1 MSSYGIRIVPGGCAV
16 KLGRY
21 ISDRIGK
28 LQVIVNTM
36 FNGIKQFGSQGAA
49 LAKLAILQKKI
60 QGNKTVVEENGI
72 KAVVTGDGKLKELHI
87 DGENMNNAVKVINDA
102 ITKAQKYA
110 AEEMK
115 DSMGDLS
122 KVLGNLPKGV

>member
-1 MSSYGIRIVPGGCAV
+1 
-16 KLGRY
+16 
-21 ISDRIGK
+21 
-28 LQVIVNTM
+28 M

-60 QGNKTVVEENGI
+60 QGNKTVVEENGV
-72 KAVVTGDGKLKELHI
+72 KAVITGDGKLKELHI
-87 DGENMNNAVKVINDA
+87 DDANMNDAVKVINEA

>member
-1 MSSYGIRIVPGGCAV
+1 
-16 KLGRY
+16 
-21 ISDRIGK
+21 
-28 LQVIVNTM
+28 M

-60 QGNKTVVEENGI
+60 QGNKTVVEEGNI

-87 DGENMNNAVKVINDA
+87 DGENMNNAVKVINEA

>member
-1 MSSYGIRIVPGGCAV
+1 
-16 KLGRY
+16 
-21 ISDRIGK
+21 
-28 LQVIVNTM
+28 M

-49 LAKLAILQKKI
+49 LAKLALLQRKI
-60 QGNKTVVEENGI
+60 ANHKTEIEEGDV
-72 KAVVTGDGKLKELHI
+72 KAVVTGDGKLKELFI
-87 DGENMNNAVKVINDA
+87 GGESMKEAVKVINDA

>member
-1 MSSYGIRIVPGGCAV
+1 
-16 KLGRY
+16 
-21 ISDRIGK
+21 
-28 LQVIVNTM
+28 M

-49 LAKLAILQKKI
+49 IAKLAILQKKI
-60 QGNKTVVEENGI
+60 QGHKMEVEMDGV
-72 KAVVTGDGKLKELHI
+72 KAVVTGEGKLKELMI
-87 DGENMNNAVKVINDA
+87 DGENYNKAVKVINEA

-115 DSMGDLS
+115 GSMGELS

>member
-1 MSSYGIRIVPGGCAV
+1 
-16 KLGRY
+16 
-21 ISDRIGK
+21 
-28 LQVIVNTM
+28 M

-60 QGNKTVVEENGI
+60 QNNKTIVEENGV
-72 KAVVTGDGKLKELHI
+72 KAVVTGDGKLKELHV
-87 DGENMNNAVKVINDA
+87 DGENMNNAVKVINEA